1 VFYNIKISQKNT
13 KNICIIR
20 SLVIP
25 LWCNNTKY
33 YYAAKI
39 LQINQTTKQM
49 PEKSEIVYVRLTQ
62 NKLQSMLEQAS
73 MLGAV
78 QAMHLS
84 GVPVRDM
91 LSRAELSKKFGRG
104 KVNRMIEAG
113 KLTPHRMDGGR
124 SKYKLSEVLTLF
136 N

>member
-1 VFYNIKISQKNT
+1 M
-13 KNICIIR
+13 
-20 SLVIP
+20 
-25 LWCNNTKY
+25 Y
-33 YYAAKI
+33 YYCAKI

-49 PEKSEIVYVRLTQ
+49 SEKNQIAYVRLTLD
-62 NKLQSMLEQAS
+62 KLQSMLEQAS

-78 QAMHLS
+78 QAMQLS

-104 KVNRMIEAG
+104 KVDRMIEAG

>member
-1 VFYNIKISQKNT
+1 MSEK
-13 KNICIIR
+13 
-20 SLVIP
+20 
-25 LWCNNTKY
+25 
-33 YYAAKI
+33 
-39 LQINQTTKQM
+39 KQ
-49 PEKSEIVYVRLTQ
+49 IVYFQLTE
-62 NKLQSMLEQAS
+62 NKLQTMLEQAS

-124 SKYKLSEVLTLF
+124 SKYKLSEVLTLL